1 MNAAQKAAWSAASGN
16 TDPSV
21 LNLLILG
28 LLFSILF
35 LWATWAL
42 VTAYKGWTSRT
53 IDAESAGSFTLRLVL
68 LLVISIF
75 LFAS

>member
-42 VTAYKGWTSRT
+42 VMAYKGWTTKS
-53 IDAESAGSFTLRLVL
+53 IGAESIGTFTVRLIL

>member
-1 MNAAQKAAWSAASGN
+1 MNGTQKAAWLAASGN
-16 TDPSV
+16 TEPSV
-21 LNLLILG
+21 LHLLILG
-28 LLFSILF
+28 LLFSVLF

-42 VTAYKGWTSRT
+42 VMAYKGWTSRT
-53 IDAESAGSFTLRLVL
+53 IDAESAGTFTIRLVL